1 MIKVL
6 HVYRTY
12 FPDTQGGL
20 EETIRQIC
28 LNTKLQGIESRV
40 ISLSRHTNLK
50 VLQQEEGEIYRYKLN
65 FEIASCGF
73 SMNAFKA
80 FQQHVEWADVINYH
94 YPWPFADLLHFFSA
108 TVNKPVIITYHSD
121 VIRQQSL
128 LKMYAPLMRR
138 FLQSAQR
145 IVVTSPR
152 YLSTSETLQSYQAKC
167 DVIPIGLSQK
177 IHPIVN
183 QQMLQVVKKRYG
195 ENFFLFI
202 GVLRY
207 YKGLKYLLA
216 AIQDTPL
223 KVVIAGSGPEENR
236 LKKLTK
242 KLQLTNVIFAGQV
255 SDEEKVAL
263 LKLSTAVVL
272 PSMMR
277 SEAFGVM
284 LLEGAIYAKPLI
296 TTEIGTGTSFVNQ
309 HEVTGFVVKP
319 SNPVALRLAM
329 QKLADNPKLA
339 QKMGLAAQRW
349 YQEKFTGEMM
359 GERYSQLYKQ
369 VIKEFSYDG

>member
-1 MIKVL
+1 MKVL

-40 ISLSRHTNLK
+40 VSLSRQANLK
-50 VLQQEEGEIYRYKLN
+50 VRYHDEAVVYRYKLS

-73 SMNAFKA
+73 SVAAFNEFK
-80 FQQHVEWADVINYH
+80 QHIEWADIINYH

-108 TVNKPVIITYHSD
+108 KVNKPVVITYHSD
-121 VIRQQSL
+121 VIRQQGL

-138 FLQSAQR
+138 FLQIAQR
-145 IVVTSPR
+145 IVVTSPC
-152 YLSTSETLQSYQAKC
+152 YLSTSETLQSYQHKC
-167 DVIPIGLSQK
+167 EVIPIGLNK
-177 IHPIVN
+177 KTHPIVS
-183 QQMLQVVKKRYG
+183 QDKIDSVRQIYG
-195 ENFFLFI
+195 QGFFLFI

-207 YKGLKYLLA
+207 YKGLKYLLE
-216 AIQDTPL
+216 AIKQTSL
-223 KVVIAGSGPEENR
+223 KVVIAGSGPEENN
-236 LKKLTK
+236 LKKLAK
-242 KLQLTNVIFAGQV
+242 KLQLDNVIFAGQV
-255 SDEEKVAL
+255 SDEDKVAL

-277 SEAFGVM
+277 SEAFGVV

-309 HEVTGFVVKP
+309 HNLTGFVVKP
-319 SNPVALRLAM
+319 SEPLALQLAM
-329 QKLADNPKLA
+329 QKLMGNPGLA
-339 QKMGLAAQRW
+339 KKMGLAAQQW
-349 YQEKFTGEMM
+349 YEEKFTGEIMS
-359 GERYSQLYKQ
+359 EAYNQLYQQ
-369 VIKEFSYDG
+369 VIKEFNHVS